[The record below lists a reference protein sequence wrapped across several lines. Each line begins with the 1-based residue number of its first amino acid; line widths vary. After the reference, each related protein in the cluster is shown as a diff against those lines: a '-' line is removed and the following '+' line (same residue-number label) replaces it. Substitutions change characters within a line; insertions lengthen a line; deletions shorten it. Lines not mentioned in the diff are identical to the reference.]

1 MKRSI
6 LLVLKCRKGVAALEY
21 AIMAGIMVLGVVAA
35 INTTNLKTHIA
46 SIFSGITS
54 AMSDAASGNS

>member
-1 MKRSI
+1 
-6 LLVLKCRKGVAALEY
+6 
-21 AIMAGIMVLGVVAA
+21 VLGVVAA